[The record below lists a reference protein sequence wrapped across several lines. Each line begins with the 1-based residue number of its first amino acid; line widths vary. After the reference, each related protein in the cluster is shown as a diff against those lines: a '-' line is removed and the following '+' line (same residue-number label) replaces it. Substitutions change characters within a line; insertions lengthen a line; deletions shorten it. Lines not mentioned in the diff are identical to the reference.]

1 MPRTRPALGPVSLAL
16 AATAVVSG
24 CATVEASVHEPLP
37 AVSVVEGA
45 DKAAPKTL
53 TLTADAVR
61 RLEVATQAVADPT
74 AVPWAAVVYDK
85 KGAPWVYS
93 SPEDRTFIRVPVT
106 IDHIDG
112 DVARLTAGPP
122 SGTLVVTR
130 AAIKLYGAET
140 GVGGGH

>member
-1 MPRTRPALGPVSLAL
+1 MPRRSL
-16 AATAVVSG
+16 V
-24 CATVEASVHEPLP
+24 P
-37 AVSVVEGA
+37 AVIAGALLLGSCAAVEPTVHKPIPAIQITEGA

-61 RLEVATQAVADPT
+61 RLEVLTVVVEDPK
-74 AVPWAAVVYDK
+74 AIPYSGVLYDK

-93 SPEDRTFIRVPVT
+93 SPRERTYVRVPLT
-106 IDHIDG
+106 IDKVVG
-112 DVARLTAGPP
+112 DTAKLSAGP
-122 SGTLVVTR
+122 SVGTVVVTK